1 MSSRVNS
8 MLPLP
13 LYGDVR
19 NIDGQIAFLPS
30 RYLVSYGKDSTLRFW
45 KWWEDRRS
53 PGANPRFVRQENAF
67 VVDMPEISDA
77 DGCNCKGE
85 CKCRVVCSDFSPGGS
100 FFATGN
106 TDASLHIYEMCASGT
121 NTVPP
126 AFSQIADRENWV
138 PRWVPRPRHA
148 RLLVSSRVGGKL
160 FLVYADVPNSDYI

>member
-100 FFATGN
+100 FFATGK
-106 TDASLHIYEMCASGT
+106 GGG
-121 NTVPP
+121 
-126 AFSQIADRENWV
+126 RE
-138 PRWVPRPRHA
+138 REGGG
-148 RLLVSSRVGGKL
+148 RVGGGGGGQDHVNKQE
-160 FLVYADVPNSDYI
+160 PQCSSGGTRG